1 MMVIEFKYQSV
12 SDLIL
17 FIHVS
22 IKAEYPYVEYKD
34 SDTAP
39 SGEIPCKSTVFFQRD
54 IFNDDNYDQ

>member
-39 SGEIPCKSTVFFQRD
+39 SGEIPCESTVFFQRD
-54 IFNDDNYDQ
+54 IFNDDDYD